1 LGLILALG
9 LITPAV
15 AAALTCTAQT
25 DRARV
30 SPGEQILLTISLEGT
45 FQDVAPPVLPSL
57 EGVSVREGGTSRS
70 FTLIDGQRKGSLSF
84 SYVIEVRRDRSFT
97 IPALTLRA
105 DGQDYATRPI
115 PIEVVPG
122 AAGGAAPAP
131 GQPSVTATPTRPGSR
146 SRADGSAGG
155 PGDPLFVT
163 LTADR
168 SRAWIGEQVVVAF
181 RFHRRVPLW
190 DAPQYR
196 PPRSEGFWRE
206 DLTPERNFAVTVAGA
221 RYEVT
226 EIRYALFPTR
236 AGRLIIEPAEVSL
249 PDNPFSRFDRFFG
262 RSNAPELPR
271 LLRTGALALEVMALP
286 EPRPAAFSGMV
297 ATRATLAARLS
308 QARVPRGEPLT
319 LTVELQADGFLKGLA
334 GVPLPPLPGIEV
346 HDAGDRFE
354 VDRGGDRLVSHYRE
368 EKVLV
373 PQDEGTVHL
382 PPVQFSYFDPTRG
395 RYATA
400 QAEPGDLS
408 VGPGG
413 AARPVA
419 LADGADA
426 RTAREPAVE
435 HPVPLRP
442 RLRGRALPARPGWW
456 AALLAPPLALGVLG
470 LRRRRERRLARD
482 PAARR
487 RTLALAEARRR
498 LRRTAG
504 GGGDAGALT
513 DLAHAIAGYVGDRTG
528 RPVTAVGA
536 GELRDLAADLG
547 LAEVGEQ
554 LARVLRTC
562 DEARFAGRDSSASP
576 ATLAAEAE
584 RLLMALEHAS
594 PKRPRWRVRRPPV
607 ALLVVM
613 VCVLGPGTVGAGE
626 AERDAATIAR
636 LLSEGVAA
644 CVAGDDATAVAR
656 YREAVTL
663 GVDDPALHYNLG
675 NAHARRGELGLA
687 VVSYLRARRLA
698 PRDRDVLANLEL
710 TLARGRDRDLLPRR
724 LPLGIAQLAALP
736 GSLSVDGW
744 SILSLAFT
752 WICAFLVALRWRR
765 NGAPPVVRRLLR
777 GGLFLLAAAGAT
789 TAVRFHQERT
799 GGQAVVVV
807 AEAEVRSGPA
817 VSYPVA
823 FRVHDGLP
831 LTVQDRQEGWRRI
844 SLGGAG
850 TGWLPAASVET
861 VRLP

>member
-1 LGLILALG
+1 LG

-30 SPGEQILLTISLEGT
+30 APGEQILLTISLEGT

-57 EGVSVREGGTSRS
+57 DGVIVREGGTSRS
-70 FTLIDGQRKGSLSF
+70 FTLMNGQRKGSLSF
-84 SYVIEVRRDRSFT
+84 SYTLEVRRNRSFT
-97 IPALTLRA
+97 IPALTLRS
-105 DGQDYATRPI
+105 DGQDYTTRPI

-122 AAGGAAPAP
+122 AGGGAAPSP
-131 GQPSVTATPTRPGSR
+131 GQPPVTAAPTRPGSR
-146 SRADGSAGG
+146 SDGSVGG

-206 DLTPERNFAVTVAGA
+206 DLTPERNFAVTAAGV

-262 RSNAPELPR
+262 RSTAPELPR
-271 LLRTGALALEVMALP
+271 LLRTGALALEVRALP
-286 EPRPAAFSGMV
+286 EPRPAGFSGMV

-319 LTVELQADGFLKGLA
+319 LTVELQADGFLKGLT
-334 GVPLPPLPGIEV
+334 GVPLPPLPGIEI

-373 PQDEGTVHL
+373 PQDEGTMHL
-382 PPVQFSYFDPTRG
+382 PPVQFSYFDPARG

-400 QAEPGDLS
+400 QAAPGDLS

-426 RTAREPAVE
+426 RMAREPAAE
-435 HPVPLRP
+435 QPVPTRP

-456 AALLAPPLALGVLG
+456 AALLAPPLALGVLD

-487 RTLALAEARRR
+487 RALALAEARHR
-498 LRRTAG
+498 LRRAV
-504 GGGDAGALT
+504 GGDGGAGAPA
-513 DLAHAIAGYVGDRTG
+513 DIAHAIVGYVGDCTD
-528 RPVTAVGA
+528 RPATAVGA
-536 GELRDLAADLG
+536 GELREHAAALG

-554 LARVLRTC
+554 LAHVLRAC

-576 ATLAAEAE
+576 AALAAAAE
-584 RLLMALEHAS
+584 RLLIALENTG
-594 PKRPRWRVRRPPV
+594 PRRLRWWLRRPPG

-613 VCVLGPGTVGAGE
+613 ACVLGPGTAGAGE
-626 AERDAATIAR
+626 VGSDTVTIAR
-636 LLSEGVAA
+636 LLSEGAAA
-644 CVAGDDATAVAR
+644 CAAGDDATAVAR

-724 LPLGIAQLAALP
+724 LPRGVAWLAALP
-736 GSLSVDGW
+736 GSFSLDEW
-744 SILSLAFT
+744 SILTLALT
-752 WICAFLVALRWRR
+752 WICATLAALRWRR
-765 NGAPPVVRRLLR
+765 RVAPPFVRRLLG
-777 GGLFLLAAAGAT
+777 GGLCLLAAAGAT
-789 TAVRFHQERT
+789 TMLRFHQERA

-817 VSYPVA
+817 SSYPVA

-850 TGWLPAASVET
+850 TGWLPTTSVET